1 MIGTAFNS
9 PLPKDDDEYD
19 YKGDSQEETE
29 DDDNDIKKAE
39 KESGEDVESGEDEE
53 SGEDNADEKDDEE
66 EGFDPLKA
74 IGDAFAGFLRCD

>member
-29 DDDNDIKKAE
+29 DDDNAIE
-39 KESGEDVESGEDEE
+39 KTRRSLVRMKSP
-53 SGEDNADEKDDEE
+53 EKTRNPVKTTPTRKMMKRRGLILSRPSETPSRD
-66 EGFDPLKA
+66 F
-74 IGDAFAGFLRCD
+74 